1 MINLAIFGHIRATH
15 HSKQVLNMTVRTR
28 FAPSPT
34 GYLHIGG
41 ARTALFSWLYAKK
54 TGGEFVLRIE
64 DTDRQR
70 STQEAVDA
78 ILEGMNWLGLSHDE
92 GPIYQTDRYDKYKAV
107 IQTLLDQGDAY
118 YCECSRQRLD
128 EMREAQMANK
138 QKPKYDGCCRDKG
151 LTAADDRV
159 VRFKNPLEGVV
170 EIADHVR
177 GKVVISNQ
185 ELDDLI
191 IQRSDANPTYNLT
204 VVVDDMDMN
213 ISHVIRGD
221 DHLNNTPRQ
230 INILNALKA
239 DIPEYAHV
247 PMINGTDG
255 KKLSKRRDAVS
266 VMQYRDDGYLKQAVI
281 NYLVRLGWSH
291 GDQEV
296 FSLEEMIELFDIDN
310 INKSSSSLN
319 IEKLQWLNQHYMKQM
334 SPQELAE
341 ELQFYLQK
349 AELDTSNGP
358 ELVEVMKVYQ
368 ERCST
373 LVELVEDI
381 RYLYEEVTEYNA
393 KQAKKQ
399 FKGAAI
405 NVLQELAQAY
415 ESLSDWNAQAIH
427 KIVEATV
434 EKLEVGFGK
443 VGQPLRLAVT
453 GHGKSPSIDVTLEL
467 LGKQES
473 LKRIH
478 FAIDFIAAA
487 GQ

>member
-1 MINLAIFGHIRATH
+1 MKI
-15 HSKQVLNMTVRTR
+15 RTR

-54 TGGEFVLRIE
+54 MGGEFVLRIE
-64 DTDRQR
+64 DTDRER

-92 GPIYQTDRYDKYKAV
+92 GPVYQTDRYDRYKEV
-107 IQTLLDQGDAY
+107 IKTLLNEDNAY
-118 YCECSRQRLD
+118 YCNCSRERLD
-128 EMREAQMANK
+128 KMREEQMANK

-151 LTAADDRV
+151 LAEAEDTV
-159 VRFKNPLEGVV
+159 VRFKNPLEGDV
-170 EIADHVR
+170 EITDHVR
-177 GKVVISNQ
+177 GKVIVSNQ
-185 ELDDLI
+185 EIDDLI
-191 IQRSDANPTYNLT
+191 IERSDGNPTYNLT
-204 VVVDDMDMN
+204 VVVDDWDMK

-230 INILNALKA
+230 INILKALNAH
-239 DIPEYAHV
+239 IPEYAHV

-266 VMQYRDDGYLKQAVI
+266 VMQYRDDGYLKEAVI

-291 GDQEV
+291 GDQEI
-296 FSLEEMIELFDIDN
+296 FSPEEMIEKFDIDD
-310 INKSSSSLN
+310 INKSSSSLS

-334 SPQELAE
+334 TPVQLAK
-341 ELQFYLQK
+341 ELQFYIKQ
-349 AELDTSNGP
+349 ANLDITDGP
-358 ELVEVMKVYQ
+358 NLVEVMKVYQ

-381 RYLYEEVTEYNA
+381 RYFYEDITEYNA

-399 FKGAAI
+399 FKPAAAE
-405 NVLQELAQAY
+405 VLQSLKDSY
-415 ESLSDWNAQAIH
+415 EALDDWSAEAIH
-427 KIVEATV
+427 QVLENTV
-434 EKLEVGFGK
+434 EKLEIGFGK

-453 GHGKSPSIDVTLEL
+453 GHGRSPSIDITLEL
-467 LGKQES
+467 LGKQQTLIRLEKAIEFIES
-473 LKRIH
+473 YL
-478 FAIDFIAAA
+478 
-487 GQ
+487 

>member
-1 MINLAIFGHIRATH
+1 MKI
-15 HSKQVLNMTVRTR
+15 RTR

-54 TGGEFVLRIE
+54 QGGEFVLRIE
-64 DTDRQR
+64 DTDRER

-78 ILEGMNWLGLSHDE
+78 ILEGMNWLGLNHDE
-92 GPIYQTDRYDKYKAV
+92 GPVYQTDRYDRYKEV
-107 IQTLLDQGDAY
+107 TQSLLDQGDAY
-118 YCECSRQRLD
+118 YCNCSRERLD
-128 EMREAQMANK
+128 KMREEQMANK
-138 QKPKYDGCCRDKG
+138 QKPKYDGCCREKG
-151 LTAADDRV
+151 LSEADDTV
-159 VRFKNPLEGVV
+159 IRFKNPLEGNV
-170 EIADHVR
+170 EITDHVR
-177 GKVVISNQ
+177 GQVVISNQ

-191 IQRSDANPTYNLT
+191 IERSDGNPTYNLT
-204 VVVDDMDMN
+204 VVVDDLDME

-230 INILNALKA
+230 INILKALGA
-239 DIPEYAHV
+239 HIPEYAHV

-266 VMQYRDDGYLKQAVI
+266 VMQYRDDGYLKDAVI

-296 FSLEEMIELFDIDN
+296 FTLDEMIEKFDIDD
-310 INKSSSSLN
+310 INKSSSSLSV
-319 IEKLQWLNQHYMKQM
+319 EKLQWLNQHYMKQM
-334 SPQELAE
+334 TAEQLAQ
-341 ELQFYLQK
+341 ELQFYIKQ
-349 AELDTSNGP
+349 ADLDVSNGP
-358 ELVEVMKVYQ
+358 NLVEVMKVYQ
-368 ERCST
+368 DRCST

-381 RYLYEEVTEYNA
+381 RYFYEDISEYNP

-399 FKGAAI
+399 FKAPAGK
-405 NVLQELAQAY
+405 VLQALLEAY
-415 ESLSDWNAQAIH
+415 EALDDWTAAEIH
-427 KIVEATV
+427 QVVENTV

-467 LGKQES
+467 LGKKETLIRLRQ
-473 LKRIH
+473 
-478 FAIDFIAAA
+478 AIEHIGDPV
-487 GQ
+487 

>member
-1 MINLAIFGHIRATH
+1 MKI
-15 HSKQVLNMTVRTR
+15 RTR

-54 TGGEFVLRIE
+54 MGGEFVLRIE
-64 DTDRQR
+64 DTDRER

-92 GPIYQTDRYDKYKAV
+92 GPIYQTDRYDRYKEV
-107 IQTLLDQGDAY
+107 TQKLLDQGDAY
-118 YCECSRQRLD
+118 YCNCSRDRLD
-128 EMREAQMANK
+128 KMREEQMANK
-138 QKPKYDGCCRDKG
+138 QKPKYDGCCREKG
-151 LTAADDRV
+151 LTEADDTV
-159 VRFKNPLEGVV
+159 VRFKNPLEGKV
-170 EIADHVR
+170 EITDHVR
-177 GKVVISNQ
+177 GQVVISNQ

-191 IQRSDANPTYNLT
+191 IERSDGNPTYNLT
-204 VVVDDMDMN
+204 VVVDDLDMN

-230 INILNALKA
+230 INILKALGA
-239 DIPEYAHV
+239 SIPEYAHV

-266 VMQYRDDGYLKQAVI
+266 VMQYRDDGYLKEAVI

-296 FSLEEMIELFDIDN
+296 FTLEEMIEKFDIDD
-310 INKSSSSLN
+310 INKSSSSLSV
-319 IEKLQWLNQHYMKQM
+319 EKLQWLNQHYMKQM
-334 SPQELAE
+334 TAEQLAE
-341 ELQFYLQK
+341 ELQFYIKL
-349 AELDTSNGP
+349 ADLDISNGP
-358 ELVEVMKVYQ
+358 DLVEVMKVYQ
-368 ERCST
+368 DRCST

-381 RYLYEEVTEYNA
+381 RYFYEGITEYNA

-399 FKGAAI
+399 FKAPAVE
-405 NVLQELAQAY
+405 VLQSLIEAY
-415 ESLSDWNAQAIH
+415 EALDDWSAAAVHQV
-427 KIVEATV
+427 VENTV

-467 LGKQES
+467 LGKKETLLRLSQ
-473 LKRIH
+473 
-478 FAIDFIAAA
+478 AIEYI
-487 GQ
+487 GG

>member
-1 MINLAIFGHIRATH
+1 MKI
-15 HSKQVLNMTVRTR
+15 RTR

-54 TGGEFVLRIE
+54 MGGEFVLRIE
-64 DTDRQR
+64 DTDRER

-78 ILEGMNWLGLSHDE
+78 ILEGMSWLGLTHDE
-92 GPIYQTDRYDKYKAV
+92 GPVYQTDRYSRYKEV
-107 IQTLLDQGDAY
+107 LNTLLKQNDAY
-118 YCECSRQRLD
+118 YCNCSRERLD
-128 EMREAQMANK
+128 KMREQQMANK
-138 QKPKYDGCCRDKG
+138 QKPKYDGCCREKG
-151 LTAADDRV
+151 LTKADDTV

-170 EIADHVR
+170 EISDHVR
-177 GKVVISNQ
+177 GKVEISNQ

-191 IQRSDANPTYNLT
+191 IERSDGNPTYNLT
-204 VVVDDMDMN
+204 VVVDDWDMK

-230 INILNALKA
+230 INILTALGA
-239 DIPEYAHV
+239 HIPEYAHV

-266 VMQYRDDGYLKQAVI
+266 VMQYRDDGYLKEAVI

-296 FSLEEMIELFDIDN
+296 FTPEEMIELFDIDG
-310 INKSSSSLN
+310 INKSSSSLSV
-319 IEKLQWLNQHYMKQM
+319 EKLQWLNQHYMKQM
-334 SPQELAE
+334 TAQELAQ
-341 ELQFYLQK
+341 ELQFYIQQVN
-349 AELDTSNGP
+349 LDINNGP
-358 ELVEVMKVYQ
+358 EIVDVMKVYQ

-381 RYLYEEVTEYNA
+381 RYLYEDITEYNA

-399 FKGAAI
+399 FKGSAKI
-405 NVLQELAQAY
+405 VLEALKGTYEKLENWQA
-415 ESLSDWNAQAIH
+415 EDIH
-427 KIVEATV
+427 KVVENTV
-434 EKLEVGFGK
+434 EELEVGFGK

-467 LGKQES
+467 LGKEETLLRLS
-473 LKRIH
+473 K
-478 FAIDFIAAA
+478 AIEYIDKLATS
-487 GQ
+487 

>member
-1 MINLAIFGHIRATH
+1 M
-15 HSKQVLNMTVRTR
+15 KVRTR

-54 TGGEFVLRIE
+54 MGGEFVLRIE
-64 DTDRQR
+64 DTDRER

-78 ILEGMNWLGLSHDE
+78 ILEGMSWLGLDHDE
-92 GPIYQTDRYDKYKAV
+92 GPIYQTDRYERYAEV
-107 IQTLLDQGDAY
+107 IQQLLDKGEAY
-118 YCECSRQRLD
+118 HCNCSRERLD
-128 EMREAQMANK
+128 KMREEQMANK
-138 QKPKYDGCCRDKG
+138 QKPKYDGCCREKG
-151 LTAADDRV
+151 LPAADDTV
-159 VRFKNPLEGVV
+159 IRFKNPLEGSV
-170 EIADHVR
+170 EISDHVL
-177 GKVVISNQ
+177 GKVVIGNK

-191 IQRSDANPTYNLT
+191 IQRTDGNPTYNLT
-204 VVVDDMDMN
+204 VVVDDWDMKMT
-213 ISHVIRGD
+213 HVIRGD

-230 INILNALKA
+230 INILRALGA

-266 VMQYRDDGYLKQAVI
+266 VMQYKDDGYLKEAVI

-291 GDQEV
+291 GDQEI
-296 FSLEEMIELFDIDN
+296 FSLQEMIEKFDIDS

-319 IEKLQWLNQHYMKQM
+319 VEKLQWLNQYYMKQM
-334 SPQELAE
+334 SPEQLAE
-341 ELQFYLQK
+341 ELQFYINK
-349 AELDTSNGP
+349 VNLDVSNGP
-358 ELVEVMKVYQ
+358 ELAEVMKVYQ

-381 RYLYEEVTEYNA
+381 RYFYEDITEYNA

-399 FKGAAI
+399 FKPDAAG
-405 NVLQELAQAY
+405 VLQALKDSYTALENWQA
-415 ESLSDWNAQAIH
+415 EEIH
-427 KIVEATV
+427 KVVENTV
-434 EKLEVGFGK
+434 ETLEVGFGK

-467 LGKQES
+467 LGKEET
-473 LKRIH
+473 LKRLTQ
-478 FAIDFIAAA
+478 AIEFI
-487 GQ
+487 GS

>member
-1 MINLAIFGHIRATH
+1 M
-15 HSKQVLNMTVRTR
+15 KVRTR

-54 TGGEFVLRIE
+54 MAGEFVLRIE
-64 DTDRQR
+64 DTDRER

-78 ILEGMNWLGLSHDE
+78 ILEGMSWLGLDHDE
-92 GPIYQTDRYDKYKAV
+92 GPIYQTDRYDRYGEV
-107 IQTLLDQGDAY
+107 IQQLLDKGEAY
-118 YCECSRQRLD
+118 YCNCSRERLD
-128 EMREAQMANK
+128 KMREEQMANK

-151 LTAADDRV
+151 LPKADDTV
-159 VRFKNPLEGVV
+159 IRFKNPQEGSV
-170 EIADHVR
+170 EISDHVL
-177 GKVVISNQ
+177 GKVVIGNK

-191 IQRSDANPTYNLT
+191 LQRTDGNPTYNLT
-204 VVVDDMDMN
+204 VVVDDWDMKMT
-213 ISHVIRGD
+213 HVIRGD

-230 INILNALKA
+230 INILKALGA

-266 VMQYRDDGYLKQAVI
+266 VMQYRDEGYLKEAVI

-291 GDQEV
+291 GDQEI
-296 FSLEEMIELFDIDN
+296 FSLEEMIEKFDIDN

-319 IEKLQWLNQHYMKQM
+319 MEKLQWLNQHYMKEMTPAQ
-334 SPQELAE
+334 LAE
-341 ELQFYLQK
+341 ELQFYIER
-349 AELDTSNGP
+349 ANLDISNGP
-358 ELVEVMKVYQ
+358 ELAAVMAVYQ

-381 RYLYEEVTEYNA
+381 RYVYEDFTEYNA

-399 FKGAAI
+399 FKADALP
-405 NVLQELAQAY
+405 VMLALKEAY
-415 ESLSDWNAQAIH
+415 ENLTDWKAEAIH
-427 KIVEATV
+427 QVVESTV
-434 EKLEVGFGK
+434 ETLQVGFGK

-453 GHGKSPSIDVTLEL
+453 GHGKSPGIDVTLEL
-467 LGKQES
+467 LGKDKTLARLDQ
-473 LKRIH
+473 
-478 FAIDFIAAA
+478 AIKEIEARS
-487 GQ
+487 

>member
-1 MINLAIFGHIRATH
+1 M
-15 HSKQVLNMTVRTR
+15 KVRTR

-54 TGGEFVLRIE
+54 MGGEFVLRIE
-64 DTDRQR
+64 DTDRER

-92 GPIYQTDRYDKYKAV
+92 GPIYQTDRYDRYGEV
-107 IQTLLDQGDAY
+107 IQQLLDKDEAY
-118 YCECSRQRLD
+118 YCNCSRERLD
-128 EMREAQMANK
+128 KMREEQMANK
-138 QKPKYDGCCRDKG
+138 QKPKYDGCCRNKG
-151 LTAADDRV
+151 LEKSEETV
-159 VRFKNPLEGVV
+159 IRFKNPLEGSV
-170 EIADHVR
+170 EISDHVL
-177 GKVVISNQ
+177 GKVVIGNK

-191 IQRSDANPTYNLT
+191 IQRSDGNPTYNLT
-204 VVVDDMDMN
+204 VVVDDWDMKMT
-213 ISHVIRGD
+213 HVIRGD

-230 INILNALKA
+230 INILKALGA

-266 VMQYRDDGYLKQAVI
+266 VMQYKEDGYLKEAVI

-291 GDQEV
+291 GDQEI
-296 FSLEEMIELFDIDN
+296 FSLEEMIEKFDIDS

-319 IEKLQWLNQHYMKQM
+319 LEKLQWLNQHYMKQM
-334 SPQELAE
+334 TPAQLAE

-349 AELDTSNGP
+349 AELDISSGP
-358 ELVEVMKVYQ
+358 ALADVMAVYQ

-381 RYLYEEVTEYNA
+381 RYFYEDFEEYNA

-399 FKGAAI
+399 FKAGALP
-405 NVLQELAQAY
+405 VVQSLKEAY
-415 ESLSDWNAQAIH
+415 EGLDNWTAEEIH
-427 KIVEATV
+427 KVVETTV

-453 GHGKSPSIDVTLEL
+453 GHGKSPGIDITLEL
-467 LGKQES
+467 MGKPKTLARLEQ
-473 LKRIH
+473 
-478 FAIDFIAAA
+478 AIKFIEANS
-487 GQ
+487 

>member
-1 MINLAIFGHIRATH
+1 M
-15 HSKQVLNMTVRTR
+15 KVRTR

-41 ARTALFSWLYAKK
+41 ARTALFSWLYAQKK
-54 TGGEFVLRIE
+54 GGEFVLRIE
-64 DTDRQR
+64 DTDRER

-92 GPIYQTDRYDKYKAV
+92 GPVYQTDRYDRYGEV
-107 IQTLLDQGDAY
+107 IQQLLDQGDAY
-118 YCECSRQRLD
+118 YCNCSRERLD
-128 EMREAQMANK
+128 EMREAQKANK
-138 QKPKYDGCCRDKG
+138 QKPKYDGCCRAKG
-151 LTAADDRV
+151 LAASDDTV
-159 VRFKNPLEGVV
+159 VRFSNPLDGAVQ
-170 EIADHVR
+170 ISDHVR
-177 GKVVISNQ
+177 GNVVISNQ

-191 IQRSDANPTYNLT
+191 IQRSDGNPTYNLT
-204 VVVDDMDMN
+204 VVVDDRDMN

-230 INILNALKA
+230 INILKALNA

-247 PMINGTDG
+247 PMINGSDG

-266 VMQYRDDGYLKQAVI
+266 VMQYRDDGYLKDAVI

-296 FSLEEMIELFDIDN
+296 FSLEEMIEKFDIDD

-319 IEKLQWLNQHYMKQM
+319 IEKLQWLNQHYIKQM
-334 SPQELAE
+334 TPAQLAQ
-341 ELQFYLQK
+341 ELQFYIQQ
-349 AELDTSNGP
+349 AALDISGGP
-358 ELVEVMKVYQ
+358 DLVDVMKVYQ

-381 RYLYEEVTEYNA
+381 RYFYEEITEYNP

-399 FKGAAI
+399 FKPAAAE
-405 NVLQELAQAY
+405 VLQSLKTAY
-415 ESLSDWNAQAIH
+415 NALDDWRAEAIH
-427 KIVEATV
+427 QVVESTV

-453 GHGKSPSIDVTLEL
+453 GHGRSPSIDVTLEL
-467 LGKQES
+467 LGKEKTLTRLQQ
-473 LKRIH
+473 
-478 FAIDFIAAA
+478 AIEAI
-487 GQ
+487 

>member
-1 MINLAIFGHIRATH
+1 MN
-15 HSKQVLNMTVRTR
+15 VRTR

-64 DTDRQR
+64 DTDRAR

-78 ILEGMNWLGLSHDE
+78 ILQGMEWLGLSHDE
-92 GPIYQTDRYDKYKAV
+92 GPIYQTDRYDRYKEV
-107 IQTLLDQGDAY
+107 VQTLLDTGHAY
-118 YCECSRQRLD
+118 YCDCSRERLD
-128 EMREAQMANK
+128 TMREKQKANK

-151 LTAADDRV
+151 LVEADNTV
-159 VRFKNPLEGVV
+159 VRFKNPLDGSV
-170 EIADHVR
+170 EINDHVR

-191 IQRSDANPTYNLT
+191 IERSDGNPTYNLT
-204 VVVDDMDMN
+204 VVVDDWDMN

-230 INILNALKA
+230 INILTALGA
-239 DIPEYAHV
+239 NLPEYAHV
-247 PMINGTDG
+247 PMINGSDG

-266 VMQYRDDGYLKQAVI
+266 VMQYRDDGYLKEAVI

-291 GDQEV
+291 GDQEI
-296 FSLEEMIELFDIDN
+296 FSLDEMIEKFDIDD
-310 INKSSSSLN
+310 INKSSSSLSV
-319 IEKLQWLNQHYMKQM
+319 EKLQWINQHYMKQM
-334 SPQELAE
+334 TPPKLAE
-341 ELQFYLQK
+341 ALQFYLQQ
-349 AELDTSNGP
+349 ASLDVSQGP
-358 ELVEVMKVYQ
+358 DLVDVMKVYQ

-381 RYLYEEVTEYNA
+381 RYFYEDVTEYNA

-399 FKGAAI
+399 FKPTAKA
-405 NVLQELAQAY
+405 VLQALRNAYHELD
-415 ESLSDWNAQAIH
+415 DWAPENIQN
-427 KIVEATV
+427 IVEATV
-434 EKLEVGFGK
+434 ENLQIGFGK

-453 GHGKSPSIDVTLEL
+453 GHGKSPSIDITLAL
-467 LGKQES
+467 LGKDET
-473 LKRIH
+473 LARLDK
-478 FAIDFIAAA
+478 AIDFIHSLST
-487 GQ
+487 

>member
-1 MINLAIFGHIRATH
+1 M
-15 HSKQVLNMTVRTR
+15 KVRTR

-41 ARTALFSWLYAKK
+41 ARTALFSWLYARKK
-54 TGGEFVLRIE
+54 GGEFVLRIE
-64 DTDRQR
+64 DTDRER

-78 ILEGMNWLGLSHDE
+78 ILEGMNWLGLSYDE
-92 GPIYQTDRYDKYKAV
+92 GPIYQTDRYDRYGEV
-107 IQTLLDQGDAY
+107 IQQLLDQGDAY
-118 YCECSRQRLD
+118 YCNCSRERLD
-128 EMREAQMANK
+128 EMREQQKANR
-138 QKPKYDGCCRDKG
+138 QKPKYDGCCRNKG
-151 LTAADDRV
+151 LTAADETV
-159 VRFKNPLEGVV
+159 VRFKNPLEGDVH
-170 EIADHVR
+170 ITDHVR

-191 IQRSDANPTYNLT
+191 IQRSDGNPTYNLT
-204 VVVDDMDMN
+204 VVVDDCDMN

-230 INILNALKA
+230 INILKALSA
-239 DIPEYAHV
+239 GIPEYAHV
-247 PMINGTDG
+247 PMINGSDG

-266 VMQYRDDGYLKQAVI
+266 VMQYRDDGYLKEAVI

-296 FSLEEMIELFDIDN
+296 FSLEEMIEKFDIDD

-319 IEKLQWLNQHYMKQM
+319 MEKLQWLNQHYMKQM
-334 SPQELAE
+334 TPAQLAE
-341 ELQFYLQK
+341 ELQFYIQQ
-349 AELDTSNGP
+349 AALDTSDGP
-358 ELVEVMKVYQ
+358 DLVEVMKVYQ
-368 ERCST
+368 ERCPT

-381 RYLYEEVTEYNA
+381 RYFYEDITEYNP

-399 FKGAAI
+399 FKPATVE
-405 NVLQELAQAY
+405 VLQSLKTAY
-415 ESLSDWNAQAIH
+415 EVLDDWRAEAIH
-427 KIVEATV
+427 QVVESTV

-467 LGKQES
+467 LGKEKTLARLQQ
-473 LKRIH
+473 
-478 FAIDFIAAA
+478 AIDVI
-487 GQ
+487 